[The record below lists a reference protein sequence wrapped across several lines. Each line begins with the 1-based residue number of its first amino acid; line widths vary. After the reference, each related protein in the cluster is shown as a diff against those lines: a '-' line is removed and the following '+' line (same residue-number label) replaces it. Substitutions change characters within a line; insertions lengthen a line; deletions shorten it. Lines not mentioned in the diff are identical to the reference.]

1 MRHPVRLILPLL
13 GALLVLGACH
23 KKPELSPSQVA
34 QQDMTQFQA
43 EIRKIIKD
51 SVRADSLVEMT
62 NEFQFIVTKAA
73 AEDSGAITRMGV
85 LARDYTSTR
94 PQFDSLYNSVR
105 MRRRDVILQITA
117 LRIRMAGVATE
128 EEWQQLKSARL
139 KLSEAELQALEF

>member
-1 MRHPVRLILPLL
+1 
-13 GALLVLGACH
+13 
-23 KKPELSPSQVA
+23 
-34 QQDMTQFQA
+34 
-43 EIRKIIKD
+43 
-51 SVRADSLVEMT
+51 VRADSLVEMT